1 MGTWVSAVELK
12 RGMTHLGLMP
22 PQALVTTMWVA
33 PMCRSTRIGIVARHS
48 GCLASATG
56 LGQRCCTPIAV
67 RCGALSTELKCEE
80 SINLPFIHVDPAL
93 HRDDTL
99 PSQVSKHQLALVPGH
114 LPDQAQIMRHHRG
127 NSIPPTV
134 RLGSGRMRRAVR
146 RGGGRRERGVAEAN
160 APCWLQTLGS
170 PHTESP

>member
-1 MGTWVSAVELK
+1 MSVSSHDTTSPLSSQNTILTHWHPAKHAQDEDVVQESPNSELPPRRAGSEAQSDGCVGECSRAK

-67 RCGALSTELKCEE
+67 RCGALSTE
-80 SINLPFIHVDPAL
+80 
-93 HRDDTL
+93 
-99 PSQVSKHQLALVPGH
+99 
-114 LPDQAQIMRHHRG
+114 
-127 NSIPPTV
+127 
-134 RLGSGRMRRAVR
+134 
-146 RGGGRRERGVAEAN
+146 
-160 APCWLQTLGS
+160 
-170 PHTESP
+170 